1 MSSTRSE
8 PRKKGFWPLATL
20 FALFVLFLYGPVIT
34 IFVLSFQGP
43 EGGLTFPMRGLS
55 LHWYVRLWQ
64 GLGVVDIGAALRR
77 SFALGAVVMALTVL
91 LSLAAGLAFR
101 KSFRG
106 ANVLFY
112 VTVASLIMPSIIVS
126 LGIGL
131 QFRLIDAGAKWLLES
146 IGATDMLE
154 GYTTSLG
161 MFTSGLG
168 AHLTWTLPFG
178 LLIMFAVFNRFNPA
192 YEEAARDQGA
202 TPWQGFWHVVLP
214 LIAPSVVGVGMFG
227 FTLSWDEIARS
238 SQAIGD
244 QNTLPLELQGLTTTV
259 TDPAIYA
266 LGTITTGVSL
276 LVIATALV
284 SVAWLRA
291 SRAGRSRRRAA
302 AGP

>member
-1 MSSTRSE
+1 MV
-8 PRKKGFWPLATL
+8 
-20 FALFVLFLYGPVIT
+20 FAAFVLFLYGPVIT

-43 EGGLTFPMRGLS
+43 GGGLTFPMRGLS
-55 LHWYVRLWQ
+55 LHWYQKLWQ

-77 SFALGAVVMALTVL
+77 SAALGVVVMLLTVL
-91 LSLAAGLAFR
+91 LSLTAGLAFR
-101 KSFRG
+101 KKLAG

-131 QFRLIDAGAKWLLES
+131 QFRLIDAGLKWLLEAV
-146 IGATDMLE
+146 GATESLE
-154 GYTTSLG
+154 SFTTSLG
-161 MFTSGLG
+161 LFTSGLG

-178 LLIMFAVFNRFNPA
+178 LLIMFAVFNRFNPV

-202 TPWQGFWHVVLP
+202 TPWQTFRHVVFP
-214 LIAPSVVGVGMFG
+214 LIAPSVIGVGMFG

-244 QNTLPLELQGLTTTV
+244 LNTLPLELQGLTTTV

-266 LGTITTGVSL
+266 LGTITTAVSL
-276 LVIATALV
+276 VVIAAALG
-284 SVAWLRA
+284 SAAML
-291 SRAGRSRRRAA
+291 RRRRRPA
-302 AGP
+302 

>member
-1 MSSTRSE
+1 MTRE
-8 PRKKGFWPLATL
+8 GRAKGFWPLAIV

-43 EGGLTFPMRGLS
+43 EGGLTFPMRGWS
-55 LHWYVRLWQ
+55 MHWYAELWK

-77 SFALGAVVMALTVL
+77 SLALGVVVMVLTVL
-91 LSLAAGLAFR
+91 LALGAGLAFR
-101 KSFRG
+101 KKLVG
-106 ANVLFY
+106 ANLLFY

-131 QFRLIDAGAKWLLES
+131 QFRLLDGAIKWALEAVGATGLLE
-146 IGATDMLE
+146 T
-154 GYTTSLG
+154 YTTSLG
-161 MFTSGLG
+161 LYTSGLG

-202 TPWQGFWHVVLP
+202 TPWQTFLHVVLP
-214 LIAPSVVGVGMFG
+214 LIGPSVVGIGMFG

-244 QNTLPLELQGLTTTV
+244 LNTLPLELQGLTTTV
-259 TDPAIYA
+259 TTPSIYA
-266 LGTITTGVSL
+266 LGTVTTGISL
-276 LVIATALV
+276 LVIALALL
-284 SVAWLRA
+284 AAAALR
-291 SRAGRSRRRAA
+291 RRRRA
-302 AGP
+302 G

>member
-1 MSSTRSE
+1 MKSE
-8 PRKKGFWPLATL
+8 PRRKGFWPLAIV
-20 FALFVLFLYGPVIT
+20 FALFVLFMYGPVFT

-43 EGGLTFPMRGLS
+43 DGGLTFPMRGLS
-55 LHWYVRLWQ
+55 LHWYERLWA

-77 SFALGAVVMALTVL
+77 SLALGVVVMLLTVL
-91 LSLAAGLAFR
+91 LALGAGLAFS
-101 KSFRG
+101 KKLRG
-106 ANVLFY
+106 GDVLFY

-131 QFRLIDAGAKWLLES
+131 QFRLIDAGVKWVLAAFGAES
-146 IGATDMLE
+146 ALE

-161 MFTSGLG
+161 LFTSGLG

-178 LLIMFAVFNRFNPA
+178 LLIMFAVFNRFSPA

-202 TPWQGFWHVVLP
+202 TPWQAFAHVVLP
-214 LIAPSVVGVGMFG
+214 MIAPSVIGVGMFG

-244 QNTLPLELQGLTTTV
+244 LNTLPLELQGLTTTV

-266 LGTITTGVSL
+266 LGTVTTAISL
-276 LVIATALV
+276 LVIASALG
-284 SVAWLRA
+284 SAWWLR
-291 SRAGRSRRRAA
+291 RRRAGQTA
-302 AGP
+302 A